1 LAPFARFY
9 VALLRLNSQKTPKFS
24 RKFLKILPGSTSV
37 IASLKKRIIPVM
49 LSGKLLEEAGG
60 F

>member
-1 LAPFARFY
+1 M
-9 VALLRLNSQKTPKFS
+9 
-24 RKFLKILPGSTSV
+24 FLMF
-37 IASLKKRIIPVM
+37 LKKRTIPVM